1 MFVGML
7 VVVAIAEGVSDGND
21 MDVLLFVTNGV
32 KVGAIIGLLG
42 VIVHHGITL
51 VGLTG
56 VKGTKGRYICCP
68 TRKDELSLRQFA
80 RNICSSELFVLRL
93 REVNVSPV

>member
-7 VVVAIAEGVSDGND
+7 VDMAAVEGVSDGNG
-21 MDVLLFVTNGV
+21 MDVFVFVTNGV
-32 KVGAIIGLLG
+32 KVGAMIGLLG

-56 VKGTKGRYICCP
+56 VKGKKGRYICCP
-68 TRKDELSLRQFA
+68 TRKVELYIRQFA
-80 RNICSSELFVLRL
+80 RDICSSVLFVLRL